1 MSEVN
6 KIANYNQMMSWLT
19 RPSTPQTETRE
30 NFAEAGSA
38 KVDGRTTRGIN
49 VERRNVIKNILE
61 QDIENFNKNKKLYPD
76 QKYPLNVDNIQ
87 KLVKEKTGT
96 LPDAYIINESLE
108 KLDPEI
114 KSNVV
119 KVEKGGTTS
128 LTPKE
133 EKLFA
138 NNYNKKTISQMAT
151 EITGLPYDNKITKAK
166 NAQLYRY
173 YLTQKKLGNIEEVVK
188 GTRPKGSTPKTE
200 KGFGAYKKAQKDL
213 MNLDPNTY
221 KDLTPAQVDARL
233 KKAIQFSKVRGAFDV
248 PTSLTPSFEHFQGIT
263 PGTITQDPD
272 ALRKVGITTQDF
284 NFNVLGAKAKNNI
297 YKTIKNEL
305 RTAKEAAKLG
315 DNKAAKESLNTINEI
330 YDDVAKKLKTV
341 DRNKL
346 PKYNLSKNLIKE
358 TNLKAVDFDI
368 EKRLGNTIDNYV
380 RFVAA
385 GPKKDVAKIKQP
397 NLKKAVQ
404 LVKKGDDQ
412 AVKEL
417 IDSRLPA
424 VRSGQL
430 FSKLLPGLEQIAQG
444 IKNIPDDIAKKKYFT
459 LGLKALG
466 PIGTYIAVDDTYEA
480 LKAGRPVAEA
490 LEYGLIGTN
499 LIGSAKD
506 LMALSPEEREARSVV
521 KQAEMAD
528 QIAQDESMLD
538 TDFETPKV
546 KSDLTREEAEEK
558 FEAAKARRKLERE
571 SQEADIA
578 KARALSVEGLKDLI
592 TGERFA
598 GQEIPKQF
606 MAQGG
611 VMRLGFADGPDDP
624 SKRKFMKIAG
634 GLASIPILG
643 KFIKPAMVA
652 APKVAEVVK
661 RSADGIPEF
670 LGDLVTKVV
679 TFGKKNF
686 TGNRADEFAD
696 QYRLDDYVVTQQGN
710 KTTIQKFDDPDNPN
724 YKEIEIE
731 LETDPE
737 TGGVTYNEASV
748 RPDAEGK
755 LKDVEEYIDD
765 LDLEDMKKY
774 TYDE

>member
-1 MSEVN
+1 MIPN
-6 KIANYNQMMSWLT
+6 K
-19 RPSTPQTETRE
+19 PSTIWMI
-30 NFAEAGSA
+30 
-38 KVDGRTTRGIN
+38 GIW
-49 VERRNVIKNILE
+49 
-61 QDIENFNKNKKLYPD
+61 
-76 QKYPLNVDNIQ
+76 
-87 KLVKEKTGT
+87 
-96 LPDAYIINESLE
+96 
-108 KLDPEI
+108 
-114 KSNVV
+114 
-119 KVEKGGTTS
+119 
-128 LTPKE
+128 
-133 EKLFA
+133 
-138 NNYNKKTISQMAT
+138 
-151 EITGLPYDNKITKAK
+151 
-166 NAQLYRY
+166 NA
-173 YLTQKKLGNIEEVVK
+173 I
-188 GTRPKGSTPKTE
+188 
-200 KGFGAYKKAQKDL
+200 
-213 MNLDPNTY
+213 
-221 KDLTPAQVDARL
+221 
-233 KKAIQFSKVRGAFDV
+233 
-248 PTSLTPSFEHFQGIT
+248 
-263 PGTITQDPD
+263 PG
-272 ALRKVGITTQDF
+272 
-284 NFNVLGAKAKNNI
+284 
-297 YKTIKNEL
+297 
-305 RTAKEAAKLG
+305 
-315 DNKAAKESLNTINEI
+315 
-330 YDDVAKKLKTV
+330 
-341 DRNKL
+341 
-346 PKYNLSKNLIKE
+346 
-358 TNLKAVDFDI
+358 
-368 EKRLGNTIDNYV
+368 
-380 RFVAA
+380 
-385 GPKKDVAKIKQP
+385 AKIKAATK
-397 NLKKAVQ
+397 LKA
-404 LVKKGDDQ
+404 
-412 AVKEL
+412 
-417 IDSRLPA
+417 S
-424 VRSGQL
+424 
-430 FSKLLPGLEQIAQG
+430 LLPGLEQIAQG

-521 KQAEMAD
+521 KQAEMTD

-578 KARALSVEGLKDLI
+578 KARAISMSGLKDLI
-592 TGERFA
+592 TGKRFA
-598 GQEIPKQF
+598 GQEMPTQY
-606 MAQGG
+606 MAAGG
-611 VMRLGFADGPDDP
+611 RMGFADGPDDP

-634 GLASIPILG
+634 GIASIPILG
-643 KFIKPAMVA
+643 KFLKPAV
-652 APKVAEVVK
+652 KVAPAVIETVK

-670 LGDLVTKVV
+670 IGDLVTKVV

-755 LKDVEEYIDD
+755 LKDVEEYVDD